1 MKKIMM
7 TIAACVA
14 LTACFGACKASGG
27 ETSGNSSAPTQSS
40 APATSDSVP
49 STPENSGGV
58 SSPEDSSTP
67 EDSSGGESG
76 GTESTYTY
84 TDFTQAEKAEF
95 IDCIGE
101 VIPFAPTNEYYVDS
115 YSQDYET
122 ERETGVNFYA
132 VGNTQAD
139 FNAYL
144 QALSAR
150 YTSDGTEKDEYGDTW
165 YYFTATDYYI
175 DASYYLYDGDY
186 IIDVYAYILTE
197 SGSGSEGGGTGTSYT
212 YTDFTQAEKNQFID
226 CIGEVIPFA
235 ATNEYYVDS
244 YSEDYETERETG
256 INFYAVGNTQADF
269 NAYLQALSA
278 RYTSDGTEEDEYGD
292 TWYYFTAADYYIDAS
307 YYLYDGDYIIDVY
320 AYILTEDNT
329 GGSGSEGE
337 WDDFEPGTGD
347 SGGDSGNTGGG
358 STGGNEELLTNDGK
372 GLPTGTNGVHTVD
385 FTKAK
390 YVKDVTDQGYYLD
403 GCPTVGKPAVLVIPV
418 EFSDATALNK
428 GYTVDKVKAAFNG
441 GAGET
446 DYQSVHDY
454 YYTSSYGKLDIQF
467 TVLDSWFKP
476 QYASSYYQNQT
487 MDMDGTEIECGD
499 QMVIDEALAYLEG
512 KMDLSQFDSD
522 GNSTIDAVVVINTL
536 TIDSEVT
543 FQWAYRYWN
552 MYTDDDGYYYEYD
565 GVSAN
570 DYLWA
575 PYQFLY
581 DDNYGNYDDKSAMN
595 TYTFIHEFG
604 HVLGADDYYDTA
616 YVGSPMD
623 GHDVMDSEVGDHN
636 GYTKFNYGWITSS
649 RLVTASD
656 SVTLTL
662 DAFTKNGDTVL
673 IANNWDDELGAYQEY
688 FLVVYYTND
697 GLNSGAGG
705 YFDDEGIVVYHVNAS
720 LYKEVIGEDTYY
732 DVYNNNT
739 DPSDPDYG
747 TEDNLIE
754 LVSAG
759 YGSYVYGV
767 GDSLSSSVT
776 TSQGDKIA
784 YTFTVDALTDSS
796 ATLTFQ
802 KNK

>member
-1 MKKIMM
+1 MKKTMM

-58 SSPEDSSTP
+58 SSPEDSSNP
-67 EDSSGGESG
+67 EDSSGGEGG

-84 TDFTQAEKAEF
+84 TDFTQAEKTEF
-95 IDCIGE
+95 INCIGE

-115 YSQDYET
+115 YSEDYGD

-150 YTSDGTEKDEYGDTW
+150 YTSDGTEEDEYGDTW

-197 SGSGSEGGGTGTSYT
+197 SGSGSEG
-212 YTDFTQAEKNQFID
+212 
-226 CIGEVIPFA
+226 
-235 ATNEYYVDS
+235 
-244 YSEDYETERETG
+244 
-256 INFYAVGNTQADF
+256 
-269 NAYLQALSA
+269 
-278 RYTSDGTEEDEYGD
+278 
-292 TWYYFTAADYYIDAS
+292 
-307 YYLYDGDYIIDVY
+307 
-320 AYILTEDNT
+320 
-329 GGSGSEGE
+329 E

-347 SGGDSGNTGGG
+347 SGGDSGNTGSG
-358 STGGNEELLTNDGK
+358 STGGNEDLLTNDGK
-372 GLPTGTNGVHTVD
+372 GLLTGTNGVHTVD

-418 EFSDATALNK
+418 EFSDAMANED
-428 GYTVDKVKAAFNG
+428 YTIEKIEAAFNG

-499 QMVIDEALAYLEG
+499 QMVINEALAYLEG

-552 MYTDDDGYYYEYD
+552 MYTDDEGYYYEYD

-581 DDNYGNYDDKSAMN
+581 DDNNGNYDDKSAMN

-616 YVGSPMD
+616 YVGSPMGGNDIMD
-623 GHDVMDSEVGDHN
+623 GEVGDHN

-697 GLNSGAGG
+697 GLNSGMGG
-705 YFDDEGIVVYHVNAS
+705 YFDDEGILVYHVNAS

-767 GDSLSSSVT
+767 GDSLSSGVT

-802 KNK
+802 KNQ